1 MRALTRW
8 MSASPPSPRP
18 HVGLATVLADE
29 GKIDEALTEVNEALR
44 LAPNNIDARQRLA
57 AIYLQ
62 QGNWQGAGGGRK
74 ERMSMSASVWLFRR
88 PVMPPVVFPSSR
100 KPLSK
105 TPIMPLLTPVSA

>member
-62 QGNWQGAGGGRK
+62 QGNWQAAAGVCRQLVDQAP
-74 ERMSMSASVWLFRR
+74 ERADGHVGLGLA
-88 PVMPPVVFPSSR
+88 
-100 KPLSK
+100 LSK
-105 TPIMPLLTPVSA
+105 TGD